1 MRTDCGADQAEGL
14 RRLLVC
20 NQTQVISV
28 VAGKAGVGR
37 TSATVNLAA
46 ALAHSGKNVLVLDE
60 NHAPNNLQDRL
71 GLFATYDLLDVA
83 LGKCKLREAVLT
95 GRGVRILPASRAMD
109 AVQRA
114 ESTGVPLHVPLRRS
128 DPYADRMRKAEQEP
142 VTLKPEER
150 KRLTNALTEAS
161 DGVDVMLVDTAMPIM
176 SRVERLVAQTAT
188 STSLISGAALL
199 VVVEATPSGITESY
213 ALIKRL
219 ATENVR
225 QQFEIVVNKAG
236 NEKAAMTVFENM
248 AKVTRR
254 NLSAHLEYLGYIPFD
269 DRVNYAAQMGKSV
282 IEAFPAAASAKS
294 YLKLSQKLL
303 RLSMH
308 QDEAEGGVS
317 AIMHNLMNHVTQPAA
332 LAQCCEVSD
341 AG

>member
-1 MRTDCGADQAEGL
+1 MRSDSGMDQAEGL

-20 NQTQVISV
+20 NQTQVITV

-37 TSATVNLAA
+37 TSATINLAA

-60 NHAPNNLQDRL
+60 NHNPNNLPDRL
-71 GLFATYDLLDVA
+71 GLSAKYDLLDVA
-83 LGKCKLREAVLT
+83 QGKCKLRDAVLT
-95 GRGVRILPASRAMD
+95 GRGFCVLPAARAIQ

-114 ESTGVPLHVPLRRS
+114 EGGL
-128 DPYADRMRKAEQEP
+128 
-142 VTLKPEER
+142 VTLKHEEQQ
-150 KRLTNALTEAS
+150 RLKKALTEAS
-161 DGVDVMLVDTAMPIM
+161 DGVDVMLVDTAALAGKTAV
-176 SRVERLVAQTAT
+176 SSSLV
-188 STSLISGAALL
+188 SGAALL

-248 AKVTRR
+248 AAVTRR
-254 NLSAHLEYLGYIPFD
+254 NLPAHLEYFGYIPFD
-269 DRVNYAAQMGKSV
+269 DRVNYATQLRKSV
-282 IEAFPAAASAKS
+282 VEAFPAAVSTKS
-294 YLKLSQKLL
+294 YLRLSQKLL
-303 RLSMH
+303 RVPMQ

-317 AIMHNLMNHVTQPAA
+317 AIIQNLMRQVSQSAA
-332 LAQCCEVSD
+332 SARSCETSGANV
-341 AG
+341 